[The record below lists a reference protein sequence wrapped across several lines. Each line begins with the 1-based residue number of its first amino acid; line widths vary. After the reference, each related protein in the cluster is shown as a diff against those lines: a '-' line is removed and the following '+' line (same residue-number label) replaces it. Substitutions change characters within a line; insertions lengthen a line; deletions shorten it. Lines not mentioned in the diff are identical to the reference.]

1 MEEIWMPVIGYEGL
15 YQVSNM
21 GNVRSLDREITDR
34 SGCVRILKGRVRK
47 QVMTRGGYLMVGLC
61 KECKGKWFKV
71 HRLVWMAFNGIIP
84 DGMQINHID
93 EDKSNNNVNNL
104 NSMDCVSNI
113 NWGTGIERRAS
124 QARKPVIQMSK
135 DGKEIQRFNSV
146 TEAANALGL
155 HHVSISKCC
164 LNRPHCIS
172 TGGYMWK
179 YV

>member
-1 MEEIWMPVIGYEGL
+1 MFVEEWKDIPGYEGL
-15 YQVSNM
+15 YQVSNL
-21 GNVRSLDREITDR
+21 GNIRSLGNKTHKGIHAITQKTDKDGYK
-34 SGCVRILKGRVRK
+34 SVR
-47 QVMTRGGYLMVGLC
+47 LC
-61 KECKGKWFKV
+61 KNGKMKDYRV
-71 HRLVWMAFNGIIP
+71 HRLVYETFVGKIQ
-84 DGMQINHID
+84 DGYQINHID